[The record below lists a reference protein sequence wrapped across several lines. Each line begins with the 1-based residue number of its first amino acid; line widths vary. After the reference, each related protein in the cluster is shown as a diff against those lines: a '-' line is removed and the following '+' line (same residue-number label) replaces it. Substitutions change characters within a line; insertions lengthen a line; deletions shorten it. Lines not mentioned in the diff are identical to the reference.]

1 MFVCVENPR
10 TSRYVMDLMQAQAL
24 DQEFSKQP
32 MQDSLRFADASTAQ
46 MKLENVMELTAHY
59 KYTIKHCVPHR
70 MRCLFVLSLA
80 VSLVGILFVPNTFAS
95 HDSDEQWGTID
106 VDKPVLELA
115 YSASDNFEYEKIKI
129 FGTVKDPGSANWVYL
144 TITEPDGKTS
154 QVKSVASG
162 SGNYENYIMICCNSV
177 GQYSVYAEWRGYHIG
192 TVTFE
197 VIEKPTTQEGIKKVP
212 NWVRNIFVWYASE
225 QISEDELLHAIKY
238 LVNQGIIN
246 LNE

>member
-1 MFVCVENPR
+1 M
-10 TSRYVMDLMQAQAL
+10 RYLL
-24 DQEFSKQP
+24 FSVLVIFAIGTFAAP
-32 MQDSLRFADASTAQ
+32 GAFAD
-46 MKLENVMELTAHY
+46 
-59 KYTIKHCVPHR
+59 
-70 MRCLFVLSLA
+70 
-80 VSLVGILFVPNTFAS
+80 
-95 HDSDEQWGTID
+95 HDTDEQWGTIY

-115 YSASDNFEYEKIKI
+115 YAASDNFEYEKMKI

-144 TITEPDGKTS
+144 TITEPDGNTY

-162 SGNYENYIMICCNSV
+162 SSNYENYILICCNNV

-197 VIEKPTTQEGIKKVP
+197 VIEKPATQESIKKVP

>member
-1 MFVCVENPR
+1 M
-10 TSRYVMDLMQAQAL
+10 RYLAFSVLAILAIGLFAAPQA
-24 DQEFSKQP
+24 
-32 MQDSLRFADASTAQ
+32 FAD
-46 MKLENVMELTAHY
+46 
-59 KYTIKHCVPHR
+59 
-70 MRCLFVLSLA
+70 
-80 VSLVGILFVPNTFAS
+80 
-95 HDSDEQWGTID
+95 HDSDAQWGTIH
-106 VDKPVLELA
+106 VEKSVLELP
-115 YSASDNFEYEKIKI
+115 YSAWDNSEYKKIKI
-129 FGTVKDPGSANWVYL
+129 FGTVENPRSAVWVYF
-144 TITEPDGKTS
+144 TITEPDGKTV
-154 QVKSVASG
+154 QVKAIASDG
-162 SGNYENYIMICCNSV
+162 GNYENFILICCNNI